1 MKEIERK
8 FLVSFPDEY
17 PFLSSLKNRTGEVL
31 HISGMDYIEQLYLE
45 RRADLPEVRI
55 RRTLHTDD
63 EEAGYPSAEEASFV
77 LTIKKPESS
86 LVREEEEFSLAY
98 IEPELWETMLKQYP
112 AVRKHRAT
120 SVTEE
125 GYELVIDYITEA
137 SEQCV
142 LAEVEFPDERS
153 AGMWKPYEWMVK
165 EVTEDTKY
173 KMRYMC
179 VSNNMSPV

>member
-55 RRTLHTDD
+55 RRTLHTDSGG
-63 EEAGYPSAEEASFV
+63 ESYPPVEEASFV

-98 IEPELWETMLKQYP
+98 IEPELWEAMLKQYP
-112 AVRKHRAT
+112 VVRKHRAT
-120 SVTEE
+120 SMTEE

>member
-8 FLVSFPDEY
+8 FLVSFPAEY
-17 PFLSSLKNRTGEVL
+17 PFLPSLRNKTGEVL

-45 RRADLPEVRI
+45 SRAGLLEIRI
-55 RRTLHTDD
+55 RRTLHTDND
-63 EEAGYPSAEEASFV
+63 GTNYSPVEEASFV
-77 LTIKKPESS
+77 LTIKRPESS

-98 IEPELWETMLKQYP
+98 IEPELWEAMLRQYP

-120 SVTEE
+120 STTEE
-125 GYELVIDYITEA
+125 GYELVIDYLTEA

-165 EVTEDTKY
+165 EVTEDTRY
-173 KMRYMC
+173 KMRCMC
-179 VSNNMSPV
+179 QQ

>member
-8 FLVSFPDEY
+8 FLVGFPTEY
-17 PFLSSLKNRTGEVL
+17 PFLPDLRNRAGEVL

-45 RRADLPEVRI
+45 RRAGLPEIRI
-55 RRTLHTDD
+55 RRILHADN
-63 EEAGYPSAEEASFV
+63 AVANYSLVEEASFV

-98 IEPELWETMLKQYP
+98 IEPEMWEAMLRQYP
-112 AVRKHRAT
+112 SVRKHRAT
-120 SVTEE
+120 SMTEE
-125 GYELVIDYITEA
+125 GYELVIDYLLEA

-153 AGMWKPYEWMVK
+153 AGMWKPYEWMTK
-165 EVTEDTKY
+165 EVTEDNKY